1 MSLIK
6 RKNNDNIRRLMKT
19 IQLNK
24 LTNFVS
30 QVRNQKAAFE
40 VEPLDVNL
48 AKMQFNLTKRL
59 EREIPD
65 FGDFAP
71 VAEAYE
77 SKDPALNISTV
88 KILCKKLD
96 NKLRSLELYVQD
108 RARVNEYNYVI
119 AQGEKDEILSSVN
132 KNSFFEICKNVINN
146 INEGIK

>member
-1 MSLIK
+1 
-6 RKNNDNIRRLMKT
+6 MKT

-24 LTNFVS
+24 FTNFVS
-30 QVRNQKAAFE
+30 QIKNQKTAFE

-71 VAEAYE
+71 VVEAYE
-77 SKDPALNISTV
+77 SKDPTLNISTV
-88 KILCKKLD
+88 KLLCKKFD
-96 NKLRSLELYVQD
+96 DKLRSLELYVQD
-108 RARVNEYNYVI
+108 RARVNEYNYII
-119 AQGEKDEILSSVN
+119 AQGEKKEILSSVN
-132 KNSFFEICKNVINN
+132 ENSFFEVCKNVINH

>member
-1 MSLIK
+1 
-6 RKNNDNIRRLMKT
+6 MKT

-24 LTNFVS
+24 FTNFVS
-30 QVRNQKAAFE
+30 QIKNQKTAFE

-71 VAEAYE
+71 VVEAYE
-77 SKDPALNISTV
+77 SKDPTLNISTV
-88 KILCKKLD
+88 KLLCKKLD